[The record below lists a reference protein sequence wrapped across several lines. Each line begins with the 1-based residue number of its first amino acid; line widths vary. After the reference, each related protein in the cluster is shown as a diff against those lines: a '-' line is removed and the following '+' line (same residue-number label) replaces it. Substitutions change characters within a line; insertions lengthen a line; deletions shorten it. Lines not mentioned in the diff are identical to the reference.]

1 LSGSKRWRVTAW
13 RELLELALGAL
24 DEAGQHKWTLG
35 GGTGLALKIDHRVSY
50 DIDLFVEDA
59 AALHALSP
67 NRNRAARGITDLWQE
82 PGNYI
87 KLEHEEGAI
96 DFILA
101 VRQTELTP
109 WLYRFVD
116 REIRVEQPAEI
127 IAKKLRYRGSRLLPR
142 DIFDLLAVQRFDPTY
157 ILTAVRAVPDGAR
170 RAADR
175 IERIAAR
182 YRETIRDEVNPT
194 STGVDLLDADPL
206 DAARALAAG

>member
-1 LSGSKRWRVTAW
+1 MSGSKRWRVTAW
-13 RELLELALGAL
+13 RRLLELALGAL
-24 DEAGQHKWTLG
+24 DEAGQHRWTLG

-50 DIDLFVEDA
+50 DVDLFVEDA
-59 AALHALSP
+59 AFLHALSP
-67 NRNRAARGITDLWQE
+67 NRNSAAREITDLWQE

-87 KLEHEEGAI
+87 KLEHADGAI

-127 IAKKLRYRGSRLLPR
+127 IAKKLRYRGSQLLPR
-142 DIFDLLAVQRFDPTY
+142 DIFDLLAVQRFDPSH

-175 IERIAAR
+175 IQRIAAR

-194 STGVDLLDADPL
+194 TTGVDLLDADPL
-206 DAARALAAG
+206 DAARALVVR